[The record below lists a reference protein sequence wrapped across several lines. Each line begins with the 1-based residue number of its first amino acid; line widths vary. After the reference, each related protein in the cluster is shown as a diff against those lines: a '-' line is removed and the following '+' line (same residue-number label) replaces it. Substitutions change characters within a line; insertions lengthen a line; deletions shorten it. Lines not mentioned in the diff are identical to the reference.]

1 MSYALIRCR
10 GREGGTF
17 DPTALPAA
25 EVEKRLKIERREPG
39 LNVCS
44 LQQRI
49 QNTTDTLLDL
59 TGRNVTDFLVKTF
72 EDSGKT
78 R

>member
-1 MSYALIRCR
+1 MPRQTR
-10 GREGGTF
+10 VTF
-17 DPTALPAA
+17 DPPALEAA
-25 EVEKRLKIERREPG
+25 KVEGVSGFNRI
-39 LNVCS
+39 S
-44 LQQRI
+44 LQQRV

-59 TGRNVTDFLVKTF
+59 TGRNMTDFLVKTY